1 MTLFCIVPL
10 VYIEYQ
16 LARLHSFDKA
26 FKFSII
32 RMRRIWNLE
41 VEWQVLIILIVPAGQ
56 NDKNCRLFSI
66 AFVYAENRNKD
77 RELRKIK

>member
-1 MTLFCIVPL
+1 MYV
-10 VYIEYQ
+10 EDE
-16 LARLHSFDKA
+16 LARVDGLDESLQL
-26 FKFSII
+26 SII
-32 RMRRIWNLE
+32 RVRGVRHFE

-56 NDKNCRLFSI
+56 NDKYRRLFSI